1 MKKFLFIIFLSLFVT
16 IGCDKLSS
24 MISTNPDTYVEEGI
38 RFMNSG
44 QYTEAG
50 IRFKTALKKN
60 PNHFKA
66 NYAFGGLYK
75 RTEHYK
81 EAIRYLSKAV
91 QIDPKNES
99 ATIDLA
105 YVFIREKQYEAAIKV
120 LEPLSIS
127 PKNPEIYYYMGDA
140 YHKKKNY
147 EDAVKWL
154 KKAAKMIPLSNG
166 KLLSNTYGLL
176 GDALLAQDKLKE
188 AEKILTDAAK
198 LTKNPFVIA
207 KLGATLFRIGNY
219 YHVEMLKAKNEI
231 ESINDEIKE
240 KRGRAKKRLKKA
252 KEQTLKDLQK
262 KLDFNEAQRNAII
275 VKAKKYLND
284 ALSKSSAKASL
295 AMQAAT
301 KREILYYLGM
311 SHLIV
316 GEYVEARDVL
326 KKFLKNNP
334 KGQES
339 VDVRKKISQL
349 DELIQREE
357 QKKLDEENKGKGE

>member
-1 MKKFLFIIFLSLFVT
+1 MKQILFIIFLSLFVT
-16 IGCDKLSS
+16 FGCDKLSS

-50 IRFKTALKKN
+50 IRFKAALKKD

-75 RTEHYK
+75 KTEHFK
-81 EAIRYLSKAV
+81 DAIIYLSKAV
-91 QIDPKNES
+91 KIKPKNEEAS
-99 ATIDLA
+99 IDLA

-127 PKNPEIYYYMGDA
+127 PKNPEIYYYLGDS
-140 YHKKKNY
+140 YHKKQNY
-147 EDAVKWL
+147 ENAIKWL
-154 KKAAKMIPLSNG
+154 KKAAKMVPLSNE

-176 GDALLAQDKLKE
+176 GDSLLAVDKLKE
-188 AEKILTDAAK
+188 AEQILTDAAK
-198 LTKNPFVIA
+198 LTKNSFVIA
-207 KLGATLFRIGNY
+207 KLGATLFRIANR
-219 YHVEMLKAKNEI
+219 YHVEMLKTRNKI
-231 ESINDEIKE
+231 ESINEEIKE

-262 KLDFNEAQRNAII
+262 KLDYNEAQRNAII

-284 ALSKSSAKASL
+284 ALTNPSSKASQTI
-295 AMQAAT
+295 QAAT

-316 GEYVEARDVL
+316 GEYVDARDVL
-326 KKFLKNNP
+326 TKFLKNNP

-339 VDVRKKISQL
+339 VDVRKKVSQL